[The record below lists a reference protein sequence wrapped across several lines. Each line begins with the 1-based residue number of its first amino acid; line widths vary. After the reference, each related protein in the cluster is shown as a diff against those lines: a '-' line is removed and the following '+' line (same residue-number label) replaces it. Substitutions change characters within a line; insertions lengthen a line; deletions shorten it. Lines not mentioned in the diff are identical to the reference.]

1 MSIDEK
7 QFQAFEPDVEQKAF
21 IYQQVH
27 ELEDQVKNLGGL
39 MVFVEKEEV
48 IDSQTQKELD
58 HKFAVTFVIDPENLN
73 LKVRA
78 ESDDLYSAC
87 LSAKAVTQS
96 KVFQLINHKGTD
108 EHAQQMLDAVNG
120 GNGWMH

>member
-27 ELEDQVKNLGGL
+27 ELEEQVKDLGGL

-48 IDSQTQKELD
+48 IDSETQKALE

-96 KVFQLINHKGTD
+96 KLSKLINHKKSD
-108 EHAQQMLDAVNG
+108 DHQIFDAVSG
-120 GNGWMH
+120 EGNGWIH

>member
-1 MSIDEK
+1 MSIDKNE
-7 QFQAFEPDVEQKAF
+7 FQAFEPDIEQKAF
-21 IYQQVH
+21 IYQLVH

-48 IDSQTQKELD
+48 IESDTQNTLNNKY
-58 HKFAVTFVIDPENLN
+58 AVTFVVDPDNLN

-78 ESDDLYSAC
+78 EGENLYSVC

-96 KVFQLINHKGTD
+96 KLAHLINHRFSE
-108 EHAQQMLDAVNG
+108 EHAQKVSDALESK
-120 GNGWMH
+120 GWVH

>member
-7 QFQAFEPDVEQKAF
+7 QFLAFEPDVEQKAF

-27 ELEDQVKNLGGL
+27 ELEEQVKNLGGL

-48 IDSQTQKELD
+48 IDSDTQEKLE
-58 HKFAVTFVIDPENLN
+58 HKFAVTFIVDPENLN

-78 ESDDLYSAC
+78 ESENLYSAC
-87 LSAKAVTQS
+87 LSAKKVTQS
-96 KVFQLINHKGTD
+96 KLAAILNLSGAEEILSTQETSMDGT
-108 EHAQQMLDAVNG
+108 
-120 GNGWMH
+120 GWMH